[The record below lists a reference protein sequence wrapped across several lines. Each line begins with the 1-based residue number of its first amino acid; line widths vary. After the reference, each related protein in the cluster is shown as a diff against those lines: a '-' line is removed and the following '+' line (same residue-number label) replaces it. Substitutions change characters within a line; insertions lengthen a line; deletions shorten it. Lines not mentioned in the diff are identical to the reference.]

1 MSFVK
6 LDCNMLNSSIWPDK
20 DARDVFITM
29 LLMASLWDT
38 TNPIEAKEIRSLS
51 PSGFVVPPGWYGW
64 VGAAA
69 PGIAHRCGIDP
80 KKCID
85 AIERLAS
92 PDPDSRS
99 SRFDG
104 RRIARIDGGYVI
116 LNYDEYRK
124 RDTTASERSKRYRE
138 KIATERRSVTPDS
151 PDCQSD
157 DRERRSDTHTESR
170 GQREEYRSA
179 DETAA
184 QSPEPASR
192 ASDRKPS
199 KPREPDPIW
208 DCVVD
213 RWYGGGKSLTKSQ
226 RGAANAVVR
235 DLKELGATPEEIA
248 VRADRIAAAW
258 SESSCTAHS
267 LVKHWHQFATDPKP
281 RTQGAANGIHARDA
295 RRAEIASRNCPD
307 PRGERPIPFIT
318 ID

>member
-80 KKCID
+80 RKCID

-138 KIATERRSVTPDS
+138 KIAAERRSVTPDS
-151 PDCQSD
+151 PDCQTD

-208 DCVVD
+208 DAVAA
-213 RWYGGGKSLTKSQ
+213 RYFGGKVPRPQTARVGK
-226 RGAANAVVR
+226 VVR
-235 DLKELGATPEEIA
+235 DLRDMDAQPSEIPR
-248 VRADRIAAAW
+248 RADRIVREWGEGADTP
-258 SESSCTAHS
+258 ES
-267 LVKHWHQFATDPKP
+267 LVKHWTKFDHDQTPK
-281 RTQGAANGIHARDA
+281 QNGAANGIHARDA